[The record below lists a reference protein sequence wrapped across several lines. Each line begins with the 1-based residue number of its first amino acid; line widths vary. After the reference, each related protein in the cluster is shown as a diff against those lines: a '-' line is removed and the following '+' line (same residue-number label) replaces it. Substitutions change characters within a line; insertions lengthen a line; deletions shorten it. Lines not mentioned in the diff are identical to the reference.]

1 MVLITVAKE
10 DIGRPK
16 AALEEAGLQTF
27 HLPLE
32 RYVSLDNSDQVEEV
46 LGKLEEYENIIHGRK
61 RSAIFFMEKV
71 QEFDKLK
78 EVQNRVNLT
87 IHQEVADYLEAQG
100 IPAVLPG
107 QETRGIK
114 LVEFMLRLQRY
125 GKTLYPCGTHESEDI
140 PGFLQELDI
149 EVTELPLFELEG
161 PDETTLEKHRQQ
173 LAQTSPDTVVFHNR
187 RSVNRIL
194 AAFPDLNYE
203 EVTVVSADSAITD
216 KLHDND
222 IEADVVAAGSWQ
234 SIAEKLAETDK

>member
-1 MVLITVAKE
+1 MILVTVAQEDFDRPENILKE
-10 DIGRPK
+10 S
-16 AALEEAGLQTF
+16 GLDSL

-32 RYVSLDNSDQVEEV
+32 HYLPVEDTGNIEQTFSQLDD
-46 LGKLEEYENIIHGRK
+46 YENIIHGRK
-61 RSAIFFMEKV
+61 RNAIFFMERV
-71 QEFDKLK
+71 EQLDKLE
-78 EVQNRVNLT
+78 EVQNTLNLAL
-87 IHQEVADYLEAQG
+87 HQETADYLEEKG

-161 PDETTLEKHRQQ
+161 PGDEKLAEYRRQ
-173 LAQTSPDTVVFHNR
+173 LAERSPDTVVFHNR

-194 AAFPDLNYE
+194 AAFPNLDYE
-203 EVTVVSADSAITD
+203 AVTVVSADSAITD
-216 KLHDND
+216 KLEDKD
-222 IEADVVAAGSWQ
+222 IEADIVASGSWD
-234 SIAEKLAETDK
+234 SIAERLTAS